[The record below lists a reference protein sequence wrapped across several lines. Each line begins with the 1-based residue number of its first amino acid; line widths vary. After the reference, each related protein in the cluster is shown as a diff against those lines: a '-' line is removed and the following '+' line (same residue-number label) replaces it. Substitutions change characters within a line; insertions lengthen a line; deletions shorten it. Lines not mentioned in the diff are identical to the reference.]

1 MSFTSS
7 YVMAGIGTFFI
18 LFWLFLYIKYRNAYD
33 QVIDAI
39 DKKKFMFG
47 EIYFI
52 GFGFITLFHIN
63 IKTERGSKKIKEISE
78 IYGRKYAEFYHYV
91 ITGGSISYFLTLL
104 PMGFCLGAIA
114 NNVMLGVLGVVASAL
129 LLEYM
134 SGEIKKNVNERREDI
149 LEDLP
154 QMLSKFTL
162 LINAGLIV
170 RDAWFK
176 VAYANDKPIYK
187 EMQEAC
193 VEMNN
198 GVPVREAVFH
208 FADRCSVAEVRKFAN
223 SVNQNMEKGG
233 SELTRVLK
241 ELTTVSWDEKGAV
254 PIVEAT
260 FIFPI
265 VFFCM
270 FFLIYIGMYIL
281 QSVLIY
287 TQTQKVASIVS
298 KSMAVTGYEKV
309 GKHTADNVNFDFK
322 DNKYF
327 TQDSVNTI
335 YDEKAKLYRYFYPD
349 PIAGNSDIES
359 INSSLTSLIDNLSII
374 SGGGVTCDINAKN
387 YFINQTVSVTI
398 KREGAIPEVF
408 SYIGMDGVSSDIT
421 VTATAASC
429 DGAEFVRNTDMVYD
443 FVTFL
448 SDRLHI
454 SDKIS
459 YLKEKV
465 QGVFQED
472 AKEAANAAG

>member
-134 SGEIKKNVNERREDI
+134 SGEIKKNVNERR
-149 LEDLP
+149 
-154 QMLSKFTL
+154 
-162 LINAGLIV
+162 
-170 RDAWFK
+170 
-176 VAYANDKPIYK
+176 
-187 EMQEAC
+187 
-193 VEMNN
+193 
-198 GVPVREAVFH
+198 
-208 FADRCSVAEVRKFAN
+208 
-223 SVNQNMEKGG
+223 
-233 SELTRVLK
+233 
-241 ELTTVSWDEKGAV
+241 
-254 PIVEAT
+254 
-260 FIFPI
+260 
-265 VFFCM
+265 
-270 FFLIYIGMYIL
+270 
-281 QSVLIY
+281 
-287 TQTQKVASIVS
+287 VASIVS

>member
-18 LFWLFLYIKYRNAYD
+18 LFWLFLYIKYRNAYG

-91 ITGGSISYFLTLL
+91 ITGGSIAYFLTLL

-129 LLEYM
+129 LMEYM

-176 VAYANDKPIYK
+176 VAYANDRPIYK
-187 EMQEAC
+187 EM
-193 VEMNN
+193 
-198 GVPVREAVFH
+198 
-208 FADRCSVAEVRKFAN
+208 
-223 SVNQNMEKGG
+223 
-233 SELTRVLK
+233 
-241 ELTTVSWDEKGAV
+241 
-254 PIVEAT
+254 
-260 FIFPI
+260 
-265 VFFCM
+265 
-270 FFLIYIGMYIL
+270 
-281 QSVLIY
+281 
-287 TQTQKVASIVS
+287 
-298 KSMAVTGYEKV
+298 
-309 GKHTADNVNFDFK
+309 
-322 DNKYF
+322 
-327 TQDSVNTI
+327 
-335 YDEKAKLYRYFYPD
+335 
-349 PIAGNSDIES
+349 
-359 INSSLTSLIDNLSII
+359 
-374 SGGGVTCDINAKN
+374 
-387 YFINQTVSVTI
+387 
-398 KREGAIPEVF
+398 
-408 SYIGMDGVSSDIT
+408 
-421 VTATAASC
+421 
-429 DGAEFVRNTDMVYD
+429 
-443 FVTFL
+443 
-448 SDRLHI
+448 
-454 SDKIS
+454 
-459 YLKEKV
+459 

>member
-176 VAYANDKPIYK
+176 VAYANDKPKKKRSRERIRK
-187 EMQEAC
+187 NINGAISIFLVLIMVPMFTFAGTI
-193 VEMNN
+193 VDLSRVNSANVVLSGASDLTMNAALSDYN
-198 GVPVREAVFH
+198 EILKDVYGI
-208 FADRCSVAEVRKFAN
+208 FAMSATEDDLTNNLERYFNN
-223 SVNQNMEKGG
+223 SLSNISDLDTTDSYTRDYINSLTSWLSTAGSEGSADFDTLINLTNATCDVSYVGG
-233 SELTRVLK
+233 SEVYHSNILKRQILEYMKYRGVVAVSQELINKFSGFSGFDKQSKAIKAKMNYEK
-241 ELTTVSWDEKGAV
+241 EL
-254 PIVEAT
+254 
-260 FIFPI
+260 
-265 VFFCM
+265 
-270 FFLIYIGMYIL
+270 
-281 QSVLIY
+281 
-287 TQTQKVASIVS
+287 
-298 KSMAVTGYEKV
+298 EKV
-309 GKHTADNVNFDFK
+309 GDSCQTAYN
-322 DNKYF
+322 
-327 TQDSVNTI
+327 
-335 YDEKAKLYRYFYPD
+335 ELY
-349 PIAGNSDIES
+349 
-359 INSSLTSLIDNLSII
+359 
-374 SGGGVTCDINAKN
+374 
-387 YFINQTVSVTI
+387 
-398 KREGAIPEVF
+398 
-408 SYIGMDGVSSDIT
+408 
-421 VTATAASC
+421 
-429 DGAEFVRNTDMVYD
+429 
-443 FVTFL
+443 
-448 SDRLHI
+448 
-454 SDKIS
+454 
-459 YLKEKV
+459 
-465 QGVFQED
+465 
-472 AKEAANAAG
+472 EARKQNIQV

>member
-1 MSFTSS
+1 MMISTIATIFTSPLS
-7 YVMAGIGTFFI
+7 
-18 LFWLFLYIKYRNAYD
+18 LSLK
-33 QVIDAI
+33 
-39 DKKKFMFG
+39 
-47 EIYFI
+47 
-52 GFGFITLFHIN
+52 
-63 IKTERGSKKIKEISE
+63 
-78 IYGRKYAEFYHYV
+78 
-91 ITGGSISYFLTLL
+91 
-104 PMGFCLGAIA
+104 
-114 NNVMLGVLGVVASAL
+114 AL
-129 LLEYM
+129 
-134 SGEIKKNVNERREDI
+134 SFDI
-149 LEDLP
+149 P
-154 QMLSKFTL
+154 
-162 LINAGLIV
+162 
-170 RDAWFK
+170 
-176 VAYANDKPIYK
+176 
-187 EMQEAC
+187 
-193 VEMNN
+193 
-198 GVPVREAVFH
+198 
-208 FADRCSVAEVRKFAN
+208 
-223 SVNQNMEKGG
+223 
-233 SELTRVLK
+233 
-241 ELTTVSWDEKGAV
+241 
-254 PIVEAT
+254 
-260 FIFPI
+260 
-265 VFFCM
+265 
-270 FFLIYIGMYIL
+270 
-281 QSVLIY
+281 Y

>member
-114 NNVMLGVLGVVASAL
+114 NNVMLGV
-129 LLEYM
+129 
-134 SGEIKKNVNERREDI
+134 
-149 LEDLP
+149 
-154 QMLSKFTL
+154 
-162 LINAGLIV
+162 
-170 RDAWFK
+170 
-176 VAYANDKPIYK
+176 
-187 EMQEAC
+187 
-193 VEMNN
+193 
-198 GVPVREAVFH
+198 
-208 FADRCSVAEVRKFAN
+208 
-223 SVNQNMEKGG
+223 
-233 SELTRVLK
+233 
-241 ELTTVSWDEKGAV
+241 

-335 YDEKAKLYRYFYPD
+335 YNEKAKLYRYFYPD

-465 QGVFQED
+465 QGAFKKD

>member
-129 LLEYM
+129 L
-134 SGEIKKNVNERREDI
+134 
-149 LEDLP
+149 
-154 QMLSKFTL
+154 
-162 LINAGLIV
+162 
-170 RDAWFK
+170 
-176 VAYANDKPIYK
+176 
-187 EMQEAC
+187 
-193 VEMNN
+193 
-198 GVPVREAVFH
+198 
-208 FADRCSVAEVRKFAN
+208 
-223 SVNQNMEKGG
+223 
-233 SELTRVLK
+233 
-241 ELTTVSWDEKGAV
+241 
-254 PIVEAT
+254 
-260 FIFPI
+260 FPI

>member
-18 LFWLFLYIKYRNAYD
+18 LFWLFLYIKYRNAYG

-91 ITGGSISYFLTLL
+91 ITGGSIAYFLTLL

-129 LLEYM
+129 LMEYM

-176 VAYANDKPIYK
+176 VAYANDRPIYK

-223 SVNQNMEKGG
+223 SVNQNM
-233 SELTRVLK
+233 
-241 ELTTVSWDEKGAV
+241 EKGAV

-398 KREGAIPEVF
+398 KREGAIPEIF

-465 QGVFQED
+465 QGAFKKD
-472 AKEAANAAG
+472 AEKAANAAG

>member
-18 LFWLFLYIKYRNAYD
+18 LFWLFLYIKYRNAYG

-91 ITGGSISYFLTLL
+91 ITGGSIAYFLTLL

-129 LLEYM
+129 LMEYM

-176 VAYANDKPIYK
+176 VAYANDRPIYK

-223 SVNQNMEKGG
+223 SVNQNM
-233 SELTRVLK
+233 
-241 ELTTVSWDEKGAV
+241 EKGAV

-465 QGVFQED
+465 QGAFKKD
-472 AKEAANAAG
+472 AEKAANAAG

>member
-33 QVIDAI
+33 QVINAI

-223 SVNQNMEKGG
+223 SVNQNM
-233 SELTRVLK
+233 
-241 ELTTVSWDEKGAV
+241 EKGAV

>member
-149 LEDLP
+149 LDDLP

-223 SVNQNMEKGG
+223 SVNQNM
-233 SELTRVLK
+233 
-241 ELTTVSWDEKGAV
+241 EKGAV

-335 YDEKAKLYRYFYPD
+335 YNEKAKLYRYFYPD
-349 PIAGNSDIES
+349 PIAGNSDIKS

-465 QGVFQED
+465 QGAFKED
-472 AKEAANAAG
+472 AEKAANAAG

>member
-18 LFWLFLYIKYRNAYD
+18 LFWLFLYIKYRNAYG

-91 ITGGSISYFLTLL
+91 ITGGSIAYFLTLL

-129 LLEYM
+129 LMEYM

-233 SELTRVLK
+233 
-241 ELTTVSWDEKGAV
+241 
-254 PIVEAT
+254 
-260 FIFPI
+260 
-265 VFFCM
+265 
-270 FFLIYIGMYIL
+270 
-281 QSVLIY
+281 
-287 TQTQKVASIVS
+287 
-298 KSMAVTGYEKV
+298 
-309 GKHTADNVNFDFK
+309 
-322 DNKYF
+322 
-327 TQDSVNTI
+327 
-335 YDEKAKLYRYFYPD
+335 
-349 PIAGNSDIES
+349 
-359 INSSLTSLIDNLSII
+359 
-374 SGGGVTCDINAKN
+374 GVTCDINAKN

-465 QGVFQED
+465 QGAFKED
-472 AKEAANAAG
+472 AEKAANAAG

>member
-1 MSFTSS
+1 MI
-7 YVMAGIGTFFI
+7 GIKLNRIFG
-18 LFWLFLYIKYRNAYD
+18 
-33 QVIDAI
+33 
-39 DKKKFMFG
+39 KKG
-47 EIYFI
+47 E
-52 GFGFITLFHIN
+52 N
-63 IKTERGSKKIKEISE
+63 IK
-78 IYGRKYAEFYHYV
+78 
-91 ITGGSISYFLTLL
+91 
-104 PMGFCLGAIA
+104 
-114 NNVMLGVLGVVASAL
+114 
-129 LLEYM
+129 
-134 SGEIKKNVNERREDI
+134 
-149 LEDLP
+149 
-154 QMLSKFTL
+154 
-162 LINAGLIV
+162 
-170 RDAWFK
+170 
-176 VAYANDKPIYK
+176 
-187 EMQEAC
+187 
-193 VEMNN
+193 
-198 GVPVREAVFH
+198 
-208 FADRCSVAEVRKFAN
+208 
-223 SVNQNMEKGG
+223 
-233 SELTRVLK
+233 
-241 ELTTVSWDEKGAV
+241 DEKGAV

-465 QGVFQED
+465 QGAFKKD
-472 AKEAANAAG
+472 AEKGANAAG

>member
-223 SVNQNMEKGG
+223 SVNQNMEKG
-233 SELTRVLK
+233 
-241 ELTTVSWDEKGAV
+241 AV

-335 YDEKAKLYRYFYPD
+335 YDKKAKLYRYFYPD

>member
-193 VEMNN
+193 VEMNRIF
-198 GVPVREAVFH
+198 G
-208 FADRCSVAEVRKFAN
+208 K
-223 SVNQNMEKGG
+223 KG
-233 SELTRVLK
+233 ENIK
-241 ELTTVSWDEKGAV
+241 DEKGAV

>member
-1 MSFTSS
+1 
-7 YVMAGIGTFFI
+7 
-18 LFWLFLYIKYRNAYD
+18 
-33 QVIDAI
+33 
-39 DKKKFMFG
+39 MFG

-223 SVNQNMEKGG
+223 SVNQNM
-233 SELTRVLK
+233 
-241 ELTTVSWDEKGAV
+241 EKGAV

>member
-1 MSFTSS
+1 MNEDFSEIIAA
-7 YVMAGIGTFFI
+7 V
-18 LFWLFLYIKYRNAYD
+18 
-33 QVIDAI
+33 
-39 DKKKFMFG
+39 KKFAVDNLSLSTLSDEELEEQIKTITDNMIGNRYVSIKNRVDIAQQVFSS
-47 EIYFI
+47 IR
-52 GFGFITLFHIN
+52 GFGLLDTIMNDDTITEVMINGADNIFI
-63 IKTERGSKKIKEISE
+63 EQA
-78 IYGRKYAEFYHYV
+78 GRVKRLDESFE
-91 ITGGSISYFLTLL
+91 SQRKL
-104 PMGFCLGAIA
+104 
-114 NNVMLGVLGVVASAL
+114 
-129 LLEYM
+129 
-134 SGEIKKNVNERREDI
+134 EDI
-149 LEDLP
+149 I
-154 QMLSKFTL
+154 QRIVGK
-162 LINAGLIV
+162 AG
-170 RDAWFK
+170 
-176 VAYANDKPIYK
+176 
-187 EMQEAC
+187 
-193 VEMNN
+193 
-198 GVPVREAVFH
+198 RE
-208 FADRCSVAEVRKFAN
+208 
-223 SVNQNMEKGG
+223 VNQSN
-233 SELTRVLK
+233 
-241 ELTTVSWDEKGAV
+241 

-465 QGVFQED
+465 QGAFKKD
-472 AKEAANAAG
+472 AEKAANAAG

>member
-33 QVIDAI
+33 QVINAI

-241 ELTTVSWDEKGAV
+241 ELTTVSWEEKRSRV
-254 PIVEAT
+254 
-260 FIFPI
+260 
-265 VFFCM
+265 
-270 FFLIYIGMYIL
+270 
-281 QSVLIY
+281 
-287 TQTQKVASIVS
+287 KVKA
-298 KSMAVTGYEKV
+298 A
-309 GKHTADNVNFDFK
+309 K
-322 DNKYF
+322 DQGSYRN
-327 TQDSVNTI
+327 SVNI
-335 YDEKAKLYRYFYPD
+335 SLKAIVYM
-349 PIAGNSDIES
+349 E
-359 INSSLTSLIDNLSII
+359 
-374 SGGGVTCDINAKN
+374 
-387 YFINQTVSVTI
+387 
-398 KREGAIPEVF
+398 
-408 SYIGMDGVSSDIT
+408 
-421 VTATAASC
+421 TAHS
-429 DGAEFVRNTDMVYD
+429 
-443 FVTFL
+443 FL
-448 SDRLHI
+448 LRADSR
-454 SDKIS
+454 
-459 YLKEKV
+459 
-465 QGVFQED
+465 
-472 AKEAANAAG
+472 

>member
-198 GVPVREAVFH
+198 G
-208 FADRCSVAEVRKFAN
+208 
-223 SVNQNMEKGG
+223 
-233 SELTRVLK
+233 
-241 ELTTVSWDEKGAV
+241 V

>member
-114 NNVMLGVLGVVASAL
+114 NNVMLG
-129 LLEYM
+129 
-134 SGEIKKNVNERREDI
+134 
-149 LEDLP
+149 
-154 QMLSKFTL
+154 
-162 LINAGLIV
+162 
-170 RDAWFK
+170 
-176 VAYANDKPIYK
+176 
-187 EMQEAC
+187 
-193 VEMNN
+193 
-198 GVPVREAVFH
+198 
-208 FADRCSVAEVRKFAN
+208 
-223 SVNQNMEKGG
+223 
-233 SELTRVLK
+233 
-241 ELTTVSWDEKGAV
+241 V

>member
-162 LINAGLIV
+162 LIN
-170 RDAWFK
+170 RDLSF
-176 VAYANDKPIYK
+176 VTP
-187 EMQEAC
+187 
-193 VEMNN
+193 
-198 GVPVREAVFH
+198 
-208 FADRCSVAEVRKFAN
+208 
-223 SVNQNMEKGG
+223 G
-233 SELTRVLK
+233 SR
-241 ELTTVSWDEKGAV
+241 WR
-254 PIVEAT
+254 
-260 FIFPI
+260 
-265 VFFCM
+265 
-270 FFLIYIGMYIL
+270 
-281 QSVLIY
+281 
-287 TQTQKVASIVS
+287 TQT
-298 KSMAVTGYEKV
+298 
-309 GKHTADNVNFDFK
+309 
-322 DNKYF
+322 
-327 TQDSVNTI
+327 
-335 YDEKAKLYRYFYPD
+335 
-349 PIAGNSDIES
+349 
-359 INSSLTSLIDNLSII
+359 TSP
-374 SGGGVTCDINAKN
+374 
-387 YFINQTVSVTI
+387 FI
-398 KREGAIPEVF
+398 KKCRRPA
-408 SYIGMDGVSSDIT
+408 
-421 VTATAASC
+421 
-429 DGAEFVRNTDMVYD
+429 
-443 FVTFL
+443 
-448 SDRLHI
+448 
-454 SDKIS
+454 
-459 YLKEKV
+459 LK
-465 QGVFQED
+465 
-472 AKEAANAAG
+472 

>member
-33 QVIDAI
+33 QVINAI

-170 RDAWFK
+170 RDDRHSALF
-176 VAYANDKPIYK
+176 VLDVFAFLPEY
-187 EMQEAC
+187 
-193 VEMNN
+193 
-198 GVPVREAVFH
+198 PVQF
-208 FADRCSVAEVRKFAN
+208 
-223 SVNQNMEKGG
+223 
-233 SELTRVLK
+233 
-241 ELTTVSWDEKGAV
+241 
-254 PIVEAT
+254 
-260 FIFPI
+260 
-265 VFFCM
+265 
-270 FFLIYIGMYIL
+270 
-281 QSVLIY
+281 
-287 TQTQKVASIVS
+287 
-298 KSMAVTGYEKV
+298 
-309 GKHTADNVNFDFK
+309 
-322 DNKYF
+322 
-327 TQDSVNTI
+327 
-335 YDEKAKLYRYFYPD
+335 
-349 PIAGNSDIES
+349 
-359 INSSLTSLIDNLSII
+359 
-374 SGGGVTCDINAKN
+374 
-387 YFINQTVSVTI
+387 
-398 KREGAIPEVF
+398 
-408 SYIGMDGVSSDIT
+408 
-421 VTATAASC
+421 
-429 DGAEFVRNTDMVYD
+429 NTDHPYKNLCLCVCI
-443 FVTFL
+443 FCL
-448 SDRLHI
+448 SRISPQQKAVSCFHI
-454 SDKIS
+454 NNS
-459 YLKEKV
+459 L
-465 QGVFQED
+465 
-472 AKEAANAAG
+472 

>member
-18 LFWLFLYIKYRNAYD
+18 LFWLFLYIKYRNAYG

-91 ITGGSISYFLTLL
+91 ITGGSIAYFLTLL

-129 LLEYM
+129 LMEYM

-176 VAYANDKPIYK
+176 VAYANDRPIYK

-208 FADRCSVAEVRKFAN
+208 FADRCSVADLADDRSNFL
-223 SVNQNMEKGG
+223 G
-233 SELTRVLK
+233 LRV
-241 ELTTVSWDEKGAV
+241 D
-254 PIVEAT
+254 
-260 FIFPI
+260 
-265 VFFCM
+265 
-270 FFLIYIGMYIL
+270 
-281 QSVLIY
+281 
-287 TQTQKVASIVS
+287 
-298 KSMAVTGYEKV
+298 
-309 GKHTADNVNFDFK
+309 KHTLQN
-322 DNKYF
+322 
-327 TQDSVNTI
+327 I
-335 YDEKAKLYRYFYPD
+335 H
-349 PIAGNSDIES
+349 SDINKKEH
-359 INSSLTSLIDNLSII
+359 TEKHDR
-374 SGGGVTCDINAKN
+374 KN
-387 YFINQTVSVTI
+387 
-398 KREGAIPEVF
+398 KRCLNDRHSALFVLDVFAFLPEYPVQF
-408 SYIGMDGVSSDIT
+408 
-421 VTATAASC
+421 
-429 DGAEFVRNTDMVYD
+429 NTDHPYKNLCLCVCI
-443 FVTFL
+443 FCL
-448 SDRLHI
+448 SRISPQQKAVSCFHI
-454 SDKIS
+454 NNS
-459 YLKEKV
+459 L
-465 QGVFQED
+465 
-472 AKEAANAAG
+472 

>member
-233 SELTRVLK
+233 S
-241 ELTTVSWDEKGAV
+241 
-254 PIVEAT
+254 
-260 FIFPI
+260 
-265 VFFCM
+265 
-270 FFLIYIGMYIL
+270 
-281 QSVLIY
+281 
-287 TQTQKVASIVS
+287 
-298 KSMAVTGYEKV
+298 
-309 GKHTADNVNFDFK
+309 
-322 DNKYF
+322 
-327 TQDSVNTI
+327 
-335 YDEKAKLYRYFYPD
+335 
-349 PIAGNSDIES
+349 
-359 INSSLTSLIDNLSII
+359 
-374 SGGGVTCDINAKN
+374 VTCDINAKN

>member
-223 SVNQNMEKGG
+223 SVNQNM
-233 SELTRVLK
+233 
-241 ELTTVSWDEKGAV
+241 EKGAV